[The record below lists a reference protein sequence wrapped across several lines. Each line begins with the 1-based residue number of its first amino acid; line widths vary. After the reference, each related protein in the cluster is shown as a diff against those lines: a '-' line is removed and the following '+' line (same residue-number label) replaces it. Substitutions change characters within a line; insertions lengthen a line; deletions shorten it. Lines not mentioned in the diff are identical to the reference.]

1 MPRESE
7 MIRSNLEL
15 RKFQP
20 SEYERFAEIRDS
32 IFPDYSLSAQELKSF
47 DDNLDKSKYYLQ
59 RFSCFSKVTGEIVA
73 LGELGH
79 MPWMFNPRKFQGRI
93 LVDPNHQNRGVGEF
107 IYDDL
112 MKQLANLQAV
122 EVWSFAREDM
132 AHSLSFMTKRGFEE
146 RFRTWESR
154 LNPAAVDMSHFSH
167 YSEKASK
174 AGVEITSL
182 ARELEADPDC
192 HKKLYELNQELMSD
206 VPMPESYT
214 PISYEQWL
222 SFDMKDPG
230 LVPEAYAIAKDRS
243 TYIGLST
250 IRRLD
255 KEPHGLF
262 QALTGVRREY
272 RGKGIAFAMKLK
284 VIEYAQ
290 KNGFE
295 RIKTE
300 NATTNVPMLGIN
312 TRLGFKREVG
322 WIAFSRRLR

>member
-1 MPRESE
+1 
-7 MIRSNLEL
+7 
-15 RKFQP
+15 
-20 SEYERFAEIRDS
+20 
-32 IFPDYSLSAQELKSF
+32 
-47 DDNLDKSKYYLQ
+47 
-59 RFSCFSKVTGEIVA
+59 
-73 LGELGH
+73 
-79 MPWMFNPRKFQGRI
+79 
-93 LVDPNHQNRGVGEF
+93 
-107 IYDDL
+107 
-112 MKQLANLQAV
+112 
-122 EVWSFAREDM
+122 
-132 AHSLSFMTKRGFEE
+132 
-146 RFRTWESR
+146 
-154 LNPAAVDMSHFSH
+154 
-167 YSEKASK
+167 
-174 AGVEITSL
+174 
-182 ARELEADPDC
+182 
-192 HKKLYELNQELMSD
+192 
-206 VPMPESYT
+206 
-214 PISYEQWL
+214 
-222 SFDMKDPG
+222 MKDPG

-255 KEPHGLF
+255 KEPRGLF